1 MFTVQGKAR
10 SGLEN
15 AIDVKVRQELSSQLQ
30 KEAKKYGV
38 DVKAMNTELRAGLE
52 MKDALL
58 RRLSQEE
65 RNNFIGLQDLGVS
78 AILSGGDPV
87 SAVATI
93 AAKKYAEKIAP

>member
-1 MFTVQGKAR
+1 
-10 SGLEN
+10 
-15 AIDVKVRQELSSQLQ
+15 
-30 KEAKKYGV
+30 
-38 DVKAMNTELRAGLE
+38 

-78 AILSGGDPV
+78 AILSGGEPV

-93 AAKKYAEKIAP
+93 VAKKYAEKVAP

>member
-1 MFTVQGKAR
+1 
-10 SGLEN
+10 
-15 AIDVKVRQELSSQLQ
+15 
-30 KEAKKYGV
+30 
-38 DVKAMNTELRAGLE
+38 MNTELRAGLE

-78 AILSGGDPV
+78 AILSGGEPV

-93 AAKKYAEKIAP
+93 AAKKYAEKVAP